1 MKKKL
6 LLFAGVG
13 LALLLVGL
21 LVAGVFIDKA
31 VKKGV
36 ETFGPPITGTTI
48 SLDGVGISVI
58 TGSGSIRGLI
68 IGNPQ
73 GFKHPSAIELGQASL
88 SVSPGSL
95 LSDKIVVKSVSV
107 EAPQITFEGGLS
119 GNNLS
124 KLLANIEAATGSGKT
139 SAQTQAATS
148 GSSKKIQIN
157 DFRLSNARVNV
168 TLTDL
173 GGKTLSLTLPE
184 IHLTD
189 LGAGTDGLTP
199 ADLSKRLVTVLLAKT
214 TEAVAG
220 ELKNLGKLG
229 ADLGKGLGKNAV
241 EEAGKATKGITD
253 LFKKK

>member
-6 LLFAGVG
+6 LLVAGVG
-13 LALLLVGL
+13 LTLLIIGL
-21 LVAGVFIDKA
+21 LVVGIYIDQV

-48 SLDGVGISVI
+48 KLDGVVISI
-58 TGSGSIRGLI
+58 FTGSGSVRGLV
-68 IGNPQ
+68 IGNPEGYKQ
-73 GFKHPSAIELGQASL
+73 PSVIQLGQASL
-88 SVSPGSL
+88 SLNPGSL

-107 EAPQITFEGGLS
+107 EAPQITFEGGLT

-124 KLLANIEAATGSGKT
+124 KLLANIEAATSSGKP
-139 SAQTQAATS
+139 AANTPAS
-148 GSSKKIQIN
+148 PVSKKKIQID

-168 TLTDL
+168 SLTEL
-173 GGKTLSLTLPE
+173 GGKTFSLTLPE

-189 LGAGTDGLTP
+189 LGSGGDGLTP
-199 ADLSKRLVTVLLAKT
+199 ADLSKRLVTVILAKT

-229 ADLGKGLGKNAV
+229 ADLGKDLGKGAT
-241 EEAGKATKGITD
+241 EGASKATKGITD